1 MVGRRAG
8 EGQPI
13 RVTWTTDDARKAGLL
28 NKQNWQRYPRQML
41 TARATSELARL
52 IAPDSLGGLYTI
64 EELEDGDRF
73 EGTVATDEA
82 PKATTKRRRR
92 RELTTS
98 VGEPEKTEAE
108 VVTEAQIVEAFAP
121 DEHPNPVPP
130 LPGEEGYEAPTL
142 ESVEPVLGAPIE
154 DIDPERPFD
163 RDDPAEAWP
172 KLLRLLNEPI
182 NDAMILTQLES
193 RIRELFRLM
202 DLVKIWTASEDPTRD
217 ALHLA
222 LRRHASATHLQ
233 TLRKAE
239 MVEFGKK
246 CLEAAKEV
254 IEARSR

>member
-1 MVGRRAG
+1 
-8 EGQPI
+8 
-13 RVTWTTDDARKAGLL
+13 
-28 NKQNWQRYPRQML
+28 ML

-73 EGTVATDEA
+73 EGTATVEEAA
-82 PKATTKRRRR
+82 PKTTTKRRRR

-108 VVTEAQIVEAFAP
+108 VITEAQIVEAFAP
-121 DEHPNPVPP
+121 DEHPAPVPP
-130 LPGEEGYEAPTL
+130 LPGEEGYEAPTIEAGGAGAGRPPRRRRPPPL
-142 ESVEPVLGAPIE
+142 RHPLRGRPTRRPALRPGRPRRSLAQAAALYSTNRSTTPWCSPPSRAASASCSVS
-154 DIDPERPFD
+154 
-163 RDDPAEAWP
+163 W
-172 KLLRLLNEPI
+172 
-182 NDAMILTQLES
+182 TWS
-193 RIRELFRLM
+193 RSGH
-202 DLVKIWTASEDPTRD
+202 ASEDPTRD

-246 CLEAAKEV
+246 CLEAARQT
-254 IEARSR
+254 IAARSAE